1 MSVVFGVE
9 QDEALKKTRRRVEDA
24 LRKTKDKS
32 IIIAVA
38 KFLGVDDQS
47 IRRGKIEREC
57 LIAKLLII
65 AIQGS
70 TLFCFISS
78 ESFLL

>member
-1 MSVVFGVE
+1 VSVVFGVE